1 MVMKICKLFKG
12 YNIFLTA
19 IFLYQVIH
27 LLHWGMD
34 IDALKPLIY
43 IGPLLF
49 LFGLL
54 KNYKDIRTN
63 HLSPFYKML
72 MIAFFI
78 MWIRF
83 DINGA
88 NGGTIQDITG
98 AGATLFFFIMLYNPY
113 KFKISSII
121 KFTIILG
128 FVGVMFSF
136 ANYDKLLAVNA
147 YSELSYESNERG
159 ATMSMAAVYC
169 LLNSALFL
177 LLLRHVTPKVRNIS
191 FFLVVVSILVAMIAG
206 RRGYTLLGLIFLAE
220 FFFMF
225 IVLDKKK
232 PLLLKSLIVVTI
244 IYCAYIYYL
253 GNADTQFKMFT
264 ARLETYSRSGVF
276 YYWEKT
282 MNHRIWNWVIGEGV
296 SGGYWDGDF
305 CTLRPNIENGVRNC
319 LMKGGFLYL
328 ISYMGLAVHAI
339 YLAFFQS
346 RNSFMRGL
354 SLYIFSLLVFMFI
367 WGTPSISFLHLN
379 MWISYVWI
387 FNKRVR
393 FMTDEEINK
402 YIY

>member
-1 MVMKICKLFKG
+1 
-12 YNIFLTA
+12 
-19 IFLYQVIH
+19 
-27 LLHWGMD
+27 
-34 IDALKPLIY
+34 
-43 IGPLLF
+43 
-49 LFGLL
+49 
-54 KNYKDIRTN
+54 
-63 HLSPFYKML
+63 
-72 MIAFFI
+72 
-78 MWIRF
+78 
-83 DINGA
+83 
-88 NGGTIQDITG
+88 
-98 AGATLFFFIMLYNPY
+98 
-113 KFKISSII
+113 
-121 KFTIILG
+121 
-128 FVGVMFSF
+128 MFSF

-264 ARLETYSRSGVF
+264 ARLETDSRSGVF

-282 MNHRIWNWVIGEGV
+282 MNQSIWNWVIGEGV

-354 SLYIFSLLVFMFI
+354 SLYIFTLLVFMFI